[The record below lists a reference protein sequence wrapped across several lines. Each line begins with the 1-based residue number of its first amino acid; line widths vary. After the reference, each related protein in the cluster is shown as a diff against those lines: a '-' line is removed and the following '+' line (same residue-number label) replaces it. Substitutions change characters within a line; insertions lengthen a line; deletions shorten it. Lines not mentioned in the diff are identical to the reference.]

1 MVEVEIKFPA
11 PADQHLEEKL
21 KSLGATFHVQRQEGD
36 QYFNA
41 PDRDFGKTDEALR
54 IRQVGADVKL
64 TYKGP
69 KRDLQTKTRTELE
82 VALDGAQHAAKTMA
96 KILQSLGYKP
106 SGVVEKQRRVYQLPL
121 GEFEAEICL
130 DMVSELGRFVELELV
145 VDEHKVAAARD
156 ALLELGHKLGLS
168 EPERR
173 SYLEMMILNRG
184 ATSA

>member
-11 PADQHLEEKL
+11 PVERHFEQKL
-21 KSLGATFHVQRQEGD
+21 QALGAAFVVERQECD

-54 IRQVGADVKL
+54 IRQVGDAAKL

-82 VALDGAQHAAKTMA
+82 VALDGAHEAAQTMA
-96 KILQSLGYKP
+96 QILQNLGYRA
-106 SGVVEKQRRVYQLPL
+106 SGIVKKQRRVYQLPR
-121 GEFEAEICL
+121 GDFEAEICV
-130 DMVSELGRFVELELV
+130 DSVSELGRFVELEIV
-145 VDEHKVAAARD
+145 VNEDKIAAARD
-156 ALLELGHKLGLS
+156 ALLQLGHELGLS
-168 EPERR
+168 QPERR
-173 SYLEMMILNRG
+173 SYLEMILNRG